1 MNWLVE
7 TSTTGNVAD
16 EEPAKTEPG
25 MPPKLVAWRQKLSEK
40 AKQEKKFRFYTLYN
54 LVGHADTLRWAW
66 TLVRRNNGAPGVD
79 GVTFEKIEQQE
90 GGVERLLRELEQEL
104 KEKTYK
110 AQFVRRVYIEKENG
124 KLRPL
129 GIPVI
134 RDRVVQMAVKLV
146 IEPIFEADFHDCSY
160 GYRPGRSA
168 QQAIQAIQ
176 GHLKDGKSEVY
187 DADLSGYFDSIPHD
201 KLIACL
207 RMRIVDG
214 SVLRL
219 IRQWLTA
226 PVVEPG
232 ETGRGPKVTRNDKG
246 TPQGG
251 VISPLLANIYLH
263 WFEVVLLRELKMRG
277 AAVVGLVR
285 YADDFVILATE
296 LSETLKAFVEN
307 KLEGWMG
314 LRINREKTRCVN
326 IRDVG
331 QRLDFLGYSLRYDRD
346 LRGRPWRYLNVFP
359 SPKSLK
365 RERAKLRAM
374 TDKRQCFTP
383 VPELIARVNRH
394 LKGWANYY
402 AYGYPRKAFRD
413 MNYYVRRRLIK
424 HLQRRS
430 QRPYKLPKGQTYYQ
444 HLNNL
449 GLISL

>member
-1 MNWLVE
+1 MADGELV
-7 TSTTGNVAD
+7 
-16 EEPAKTEPG
+16 KTDPG
-25 MPPKLVAWRQKLSEK
+25 MPSKLVAWRQKLSEK
-40 AKQEKKFRFYTLYN
+40 AKQEKKFRFYSLYS
-54 LVGHADTLRWAW
+54 LVTHPDTLRWAW
-66 TLVRRNNGAPGVD
+66 TLVRRNKGAPGVD
-79 GVTFEKIEQQE
+79 KVTFEQIEQQE
-90 GGVERLLRELEQEL
+90 GGVERFFGELEKEL
-104 KEKTYK
+104 KGKTYK

-134 RDRVVQMAVKLV
+134 RDRVVQMAVKLI

-168 QQAIQAIQ
+168 QDAIQAIK

-219 IRQWLTA
+219 IRQWLRA
-226 PVVEPG
+226 PVMEPAEKG
-232 ETGRGPKVTRNDKG
+232 KGPKVTRNDKG

-263 WFEVVLLRELKMRG
+263 WFEVVLLQELKRG
-277 AAVVGLVR
+277 KAVAGLVR
-285 YADDFVILATE
+285 YADDFVILASD
-296 LSETLKAFVEN
+296 LSETLKAFVEE

-314 LRINREKTRCVN
+314 LRINREKTRCF
-326 IRDVG
+326 DLKEEG

-346 LRGRPWRYLNVFP
+346 LHGRQRKYLNVFP

-365 RERAKLRAM
+365 RERGKLQAM

-383 VPELIARVNRH
+383 VPELIARINRH

-413 MNYYVRRRLIK
+413 MNQYVRQRLNI
-424 HLQRRS
+424 HLNRRS
-430 QRPYKLPKGQTYYQ
+430 QRPYKWPKGQTCYQ
-444 HLNNL
+444 HLENL
-449 GLISL
+449 GLITL

>member
-1 MNWLVE
+1 MGWLME
-7 TSTTGNVAD
+7 TSTTEGVAD
-16 EEPAKTEPG
+16 WESVKTEPG

-40 AKQEKKFRFYTLYN
+40 AKQEKKFRFYSLYN
-54 LVGHADTLRWAW
+54 LVFHADTLRWAW
-66 TLVRRNNGAPGVD
+66 TLVRRNKGAPGVD

-90 GGVERLLRELEQEL
+90 GGVERFLGELEKEL
-104 KEKTYK
+104 KGKTYK
-110 AQFVRRVYIEKENG
+110 SQFVRRVYIEKENG

-168 QQAIQAIQ
+168 QDAIQAIK

-207 RMRIVDG
+207 RMRVVDG

-219 IRQWLTA
+219 IRQWLKA
-226 PVVEPG
+226 PVMEPAEKG
-232 ETGRGPKVTRNDKG
+232 KGPQVTRNDKG

-263 WFEVVLLRELKMRG
+263 WFEVVLLQELKRG
-277 AAVVGLVR
+277 KAVAGLVR
-285 YADDFVILATE
+285 YADDFVILAVN
-296 LSETLKAFVEN
+296 LSETLKAFVEE

-314 LRINREKTRCVN
+314 LRINREKTRCYN
-326 IRDVG
+326 LKEEG

-346 LRGRPWRYLNVFP
+346 LHGKPWKYLNVFP
-359 SPKSLK
+359 SPKSLQ

-374 TDKRQCFTP
+374 TDKSQCFAP
-383 VPELIARVNRH
+383 VPELIERVNRH

-413 MNYYVRRRLIK
+413 MNQYVRQRLTK
-424 HLQRRS
+424 HLKRRS
-430 QRPYKLPKGQTYYQ
+430 QRPYKLPEGQTYYQ

-449 GLISL
+449 GLITL